1 MSAYLKVLGA
11 VCLVAGVVICV
22 LSTRAALTDETYYHA
37 AFALE
42 RHADHILYQAEYQA
56 ALARHVAYIVT
67 AIVAGVGGVAG
78 SALLLGLAAIL
89 QRLDDR
95 SAVRPQ

>member
-1 MSAYLKVLGA
+1 MSGYLRALG
-11 VCLVAGVVICV
+11 VMCIVAGVLVCA
-22 LSTRAALTDETYYHA
+22 LSTRAALTDDAYYHA

-67 AIVAGVGGVAG
+67 AVVSGVGGVVS
-78 SALLLGLAAIL
+78 SALLFGLAAVL
-89 QRLDDR
+89 QRLGR
-95 SAVRPQ
+95 SAAAPR

>member
-1 MSAYLKVLGA
+1 VLG
-11 VCLVAGVVICV
+11 VLCIVAGVLVCA
-22 LSTRAALTDETYYHA
+22 LSTRAVLTDETYYRA

-67 AIVAGVGGVAG
+67 AVVSGVGGVVG
-78 SALLLGLAAIL
+78 SALLLGLAAVL
-89 QRLDDR
+89 QRLG
-95 SAVRPQ
+95 RPAATPR